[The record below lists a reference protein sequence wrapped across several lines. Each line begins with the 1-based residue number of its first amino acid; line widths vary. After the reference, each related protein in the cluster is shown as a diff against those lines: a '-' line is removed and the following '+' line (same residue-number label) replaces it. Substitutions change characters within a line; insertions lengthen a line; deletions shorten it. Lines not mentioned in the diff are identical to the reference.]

1 MYLEHVSLKWSQTDF
16 ARVTHLF
23 YKIWKSQQTEYK
35 KQEHVH
41 VRIVHVQVLVHVADL
56 NLTII
61 LKYVLCL
68 HFYQNT
74 GSKFLSIVNYSW
86 YGKDNIFEISG
97 QVVDSKVQEPQHLC
111 HVLTT
116 GVFPVMAVSDAR
128 CYGSAVGISKK
139 QLWALFSLDKYV
151 FHWPVIQ
158 PFLSYFWNQS
168 IW

>member
-1 MYLEHVSLKWSQTDF
+1 MKSNWFCNCYTFILQNMKISTDRIQRTGTCTCKNCTCTSTRTRCRSQPHYYLE
-16 ARVTHLF
+16 
-23 YKIWKSQQTEYK
+23 IC
-35 KQEHVH
+35 
-41 VRIVHVQVLVHVADL
+41 
-56 NLTII
+56 
-61 LKYVLCL
+61 LCL

-86 YGKDNIFEISG
+86 YCKANIFEISG

-151 FHWPVIQ
+151 FHWPVIHS
-158 PFLSYFWNQS
+158 FLSCFWNQS